1 MEEKELA
8 YLLFIAGFLGLIGGV
23 VKLIIDLIKKKPKK
37 QSAVIGVVSLVGL
50 VTGALLADP
59 VASLSID
66 ETELTTNANGVAV
79 IEGKTNTDAILTIDG
94 IEIAHEDG
102 VFSHAIEL
110 SDIASEEVIVKA
122 VLEESEAEEII
133 TISPSEAFVAFVNE
147 EKAEEERVKKVES
160 ALALAEKNPSQE
172 NYDEAATLIESLSKE
187 YDGIGKRL
195 ETVNKSVEAEK
206 AIAIAEK
213 ELTQNSLKNAEIL
226 VAAVSLNKS
235 DFTERLTMLQ
245 KNVQEREALYK
256 GAEEAVALA
265 ESDPSDD
272 SYKKAND
279 LVEALPAKKDT
290 YQKRIA
296 VVKETIQKNKEA
308 EAKRIAEEE
317 RLAEEKR
324 IADQKAAEEAA
335 AQELAREAAA
345 VAAAQSQAVEEE
357 HNHAEVGET
366 VLVTRTGSKYHR
378 RKCGNGTYTPD
389 TLENAV
395 ARGLEPCSK
404 CY

>member
-245 KNVQEREALYK
+245 KKCSRTRSTLQGSRRSRCSSRE
-256 GAEEAVALA
+256 
-265 ESDPSDD
+265 
-272 SYKKAND
+272 
-279 LVEALPAKKDT
+279 
-290 YQKRIA
+290 
-296 VVKETIQKNKEA
+296 
-308 EAKRIAEEE
+308 
-317 RLAEEKR
+317 
-324 IADQKAAEEAA
+324 
-335 AQELAREAAA
+335 
-345 VAAAQSQAVEEE
+345 
-357 HNHAEVGET
+357 
-366 VLVTRTGSKYHR
+366 
-378 RKCGNGTYTPD
+378 
-389 TLENAV
+389 
-395 ARGLEPCSK
+395 
-404 CY
+404 

>member
-8 YLLFIAGFLGLIGGV
+8 DLLMIAGFLGIIAGG
-23 VKLIIDLIKKKPKK
+23 VKLIVDLVKKRAKK

-50 VTGALLADP
+50 VTGSLLADP
-59 VASLSID
+59 VASLSIN
-66 ETELTTNANGVAV
+66 ETELTTNANGIAV
-79 IEGKTNTDAILTIDG
+79 IDGETNADAILTIDG
-94 IEIAHEDG
+94 IEIAHESG
-102 VFSHAIEL
+102 IFSHEIEL
-110 SDIASEEVIVKA
+110 SDIVSEEFIVKA
-122 VLEESEAEEII
+122 ILEESEAEEII
-133 TISPSEAFVAFVNE
+133 TISPSKAFIAFVNE

-172 NYDEAATLIESLSKE
+172 NFDEAATLIESLSKE
-187 YDGIGKRL
+187 YDGISERL
-195 ETVNKSVEAEK
+195 ESVNKSVEAEK
-206 AIAIAEK
+206 AIAVAEK

-226 VAAVSLNKS
+226 IAAVSLNKS
-235 DFTERLTMLQ
+235 DFTERLTTLQ

-256 GAEEAVALA
+256 AAEEAVALA
-265 ESDPSDD
+265 ESSPSDD
-272 SYKKAND
+272 NYKKAND

-290 YQKRIA
+290 YQKRIV

-308 EAKRIAEEE
+308 EAKRVAEEE

-324 IADQKAAEEAA
+324 VADQKAAEEAA
-335 AQELAREAAA
+335 AQEAAA